1 MKNSPEVSETA
12 QQVLDTFDLLVPL
25 LEQIDRDDDEELSEK
40 VDEALDDIGR
50 CRLLLKR
57 DRKSVV

>member
-1 MKNSPEVSETA
+1 MKNNPEVSETA

-25 LEQIDRDDDEELSEK
+25 LERIDRDDDEELSEK

-50 CRLLLKR
+50 CRLLLR
-57 DRKSVV
+57 RLP

>member
-1 MKNSPEVSETA
+1 MKNNPEVSETA

-50 CRLLLKR
+50 CRLLLR
-57 DRKSVV
+57 RLP

>member
-1 MKNSPEVSETA
+1 MKNNPEVSETA

-25 LEQIDRDDDEELSEK
+25 LERIDRDDDEELSEK

-57 DRKSVV
+57 LP

>member
-57 DRKSVV
+57 LL

>member
-1 MKNSPEVSETA
+1 MKNNPEVSETA

-57 DRKSVV
+57 LP

>member
-25 LEQIDRDDDEELSEK
+25 LERIDRDDDEELSEK

-57 DRKSVV
+57 LP

>member
-1 MKNSPEVSETA
+1 MKNNPEVSETA

-25 LEQIDRDDDEELSEK
+25 LERIDRDDDEELSEK

-57 DRKSVV
+57 LL

>member
-1 MKNSPEVSETA
+1 MKNNPEVSETA

-25 LEQIDRDDDEELSEK
+25 QERIDRDDDEELSEK

-50 CRLLLKR
+50 CRLLLR
-57 DRKSVV
+57 RLP

>member
-1 MKNSPEVSETA
+1 MKNNPEVSETA

-57 DRKSVV
+57 LL